1 MLAKKILFPILI
13 IMFVT
18 SCGNSSGSVKA
29 PGIGTVYADPPA
41 SRVGATIKQCGKG
54 FTPNEDVII
63 NVQNGVGQSVSLIN
77 AKASNDGTFCNSYVI
92 PQNFNSGSYFFDAK
106 GSQSGTIT
114 AVTSFWVT
122 KPSAQIEKRRDIYGC
137 EIASIKG
144 IGATPPNFGSNSG
157 VTVTLSGG
165 FAFNQTLTTESRT
178 NIIQVNEWGEFKYDS
193 PFTVLD
199 TYSYAITDNASGV
212 SINGT
217 YDLSSPSWCAT
228 VDVTS
233 TPSTPDG
240 LPQIIIPTVTDGLP
254 QIIQQGTETA
264 TPIVIRQDTPVPT
277 ITNIPTAIPIHGL
290 SNGYDFVAN
299 MCEAKWYG
307 EAGEL
312 PCPGTDGDKKGFV
325 LKVDSPQF
333 KGGTVGVS
341 SGLLTVPKHQFYGN
355 GYIQG
360 IYPVYK
366 VKTGDR
372 FHSTIGC
379 ESGATAC
386 YVTFRL
392 DYSLSGSSTI
402 YTYWAFVERY
412 ADKPYEADIDISK
425 LAGDDIKFILT
436 VLPTGNDDGDRAL
449 WGAPMIVNP

>member
-41 SRVGATIKQCGKG
+41 SRVGATIKQYGKG

-92 PQNFNSGSYFFDAK
+92 PQDFNSGSYFFDAK

-165 FAFNQTLTTESRT
+165 FTFNQTLTTESRT
-178 NIIQVNEWGEFKYDS
+178 NIIQVNEGGEFKYDS

-199 TYSYAITDNASGV
+199 TYSYTITDNASGV
-212 SINGT
+212 SISGT

-228 VDVTS
+228 VDMTS
-233 TPSTPDG
+233 TPSTPNG

-254 QIIQQGTETA
+254 QIIQKETTTA

-277 ITNIPTAIPIHGL
+277 VTDIPTAIPIHGL
-290 SNGYDFVAN
+290 STGYDFVAN
-299 MCEAKWYG
+299 MCEAKWYSG
-307 EAGEL
+307 MGEL
-312 PCPGTDGDKKGFV
+312 PCPGTDGDSRGFV
-325 LKVDSPQF
+325 LKLDSPEF
-333 KGGTVGVS
+333 EGVAVGKS
-341 SGLLTVPKHQFYGN
+341 PGILTFPQGVNN

-360 IYPVYK
+360 IYNSYK
-366 VKTGDR
+366 VQEGDR
-372 FHSTIGC
+372 FRATVGC
-379 ESGATAC
+379 QTGATNC
-386 YVTFRL
+386 YVVFRL
-392 DYSLSGSSTI
+392 DYSLAGSSSI
-402 YTYWAFVERY
+402 QTYWAFVERY
-412 ADKPYEADIDISK
+412 EGHLPYESDID
-425 LAGDDIKFILT
+425 LASLVGQDVKFILT
-436 VLPTGNDDGDRAL
+436 ILATGSSNGDRAI
-449 WGAPMIVNP
+449 WGSPMIVNP